1 MKHFLSWFFFF
12 NYSLLSDNR
21 SEFEPVAKAGGLWSL
36 WISSM
41 STKHSLEKAMMS
53 LGELWGNLGSG
64 GEPAAKRRKRD
75 PQQPVGQNELMSR
88 GHMFRRGSK
97 LSLKNL
103 SVGVLW
109 FPFFTTFYFSV
120 TLCEIG
126 QWHSGPVQLSWT
138 VHKTEPG
145 AVGTQPLSMKLYQG
159 TTLLC
164 PHTALSHGDLTVRIG
179 EELSFP
185 LWLNRDQLSSSSCFL
200 SAYPVIWFGV
210 LPGI

>member
-1 MKHFLSWFFFF
+1 
-12 NYSLLSDNR
+12 
-21 SEFEPVAKAGGLWSL
+21 
-36 WISSM
+36 
-41 STKHSLEKAMMS
+41 MMS
-53 LGELWGNLGSG
+53 RGELWENLGSG
-64 GEPAAKRRKRD
+64 RTSYQEKRD
-75 PQQPVGQNELMSR
+75 PQQPVGQNELMSH

-109 FPFFTTFYFSV
+109 FPFCATFYFSV

-126 QWHSGPVQLSWT
+126 QWRSGPVQLSWT
-138 VHKTEPG
+138 VHKTEP
-145 AVGTQPLSMKLYQG
+145 AAWAHNPSMKLYQG